1 MQVFMDHIFT
11 APPTFP
17 VLKGLQLNLAHLY
30 YRFRRIEDSASE
42 DQLQLCL
49 HLLIGGLTVFV
60 SKDFTLDIYHNEFLV
75 GLTEHFWRSP
85 SVAIFAATYLGL
97 TSVSTG
103 GDFVGSPFLLSRWLH
118 VHFPRLDPAKTD
130 LIEERIYFLSS
141 ISINIFTPS
150 TPFCR
155 KH

>member
-17 VLKGLQLNLAHLY
+17 VLNGRRLNLAHLY
-30 YRFRRIEDSASE
+30 YSFRRIEDSASE
-42 DQLQLCL
+42 DQLQICL

-60 SKDFTLDIYHNEFLV
+60 SKDFTLDVYHTEFLV
-75 GLTEHFWRSP
+75 GLTEHFWHSP
-85 SVAIFAATYLGL
+85 SVAILAATYLGL

-103 GDFVGSPFLLSRWLH
+103 GDFVDSPFLLSGWLH
-118 VHFPRLDPAKTD
+118 VHFPRLEPAKTD
-130 LIEERIYFLSS
+130 LIEERICFLSS
-141 ISINIFTPS
+141 ASINIFTPS